1 VAKVPDNATYTYGT
15 VVTLTATASPGWT
28 FASWTGDATGATSPV
43 TVTMNANRAVTATY
57 TQDQYTLTITSAH
70 GTVAKVPDTATY
82 TYGTVV
88 TLTATASPGWTFASW
103 TGDAT
108 GATNPVTVTM
118 DGNKAV
124 TANYTQGQYTL
135 TIISANGTVAKVPDS
150 ATYTYGTVVTL
161 TATASPGWT
170 FASWTGDATGATN
183 PVTVTMNGNKAVTA
197 NYTQQWRFYLPVVQ
211 VGQ

>member
-28 FASWTGDATGATSPV
+28 FADWTGDATGAS
-43 TVTMNANRAVTATY
+43 
-57 TQDQYTLTITSAH
+57 
-70 GTVAKVPDTATY
+70 
-82 TYGTVV
+82 
-88 TLTATASPGWTFASW
+88 
-103 TGDAT
+103 
-108 GATNPVTVTM
+108 NPVTVTM